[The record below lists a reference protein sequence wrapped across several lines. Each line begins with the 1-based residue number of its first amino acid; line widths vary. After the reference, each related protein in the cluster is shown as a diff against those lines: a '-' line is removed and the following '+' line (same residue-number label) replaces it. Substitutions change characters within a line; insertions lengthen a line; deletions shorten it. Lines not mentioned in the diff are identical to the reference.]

1 MSGIVGMFRQ
11 DGAPVDR
18 QLLQALTDYI
28 SYRGPDASE
37 IWHKGELGL
46 GHTLLKTTRESC
58 GERQPLSLNDRIW
71 MTADARLD
79 ERAALILQLRDSSC
93 DIGES
98 APDSELIL
106 RSYALWG
113 ANCVDHLRGDFA
125 FAIWDARDM
134 VLFCAR
140 DHFGIKPFYYAQ
152 LKNLFLFS
160 NTLNCVR
167 AHPDVSGELNDSA
180 IADFLLFGLN
190 LDETTTTFRDV
201 QRLPPAHCMTV
212 SRSGLEL
219 RQYWTPP
226 TSARIR
232 YRREQEYVEHFQAL
246 LRAAV
251 NDRLRTDRLGIPL
264 SGGLDSTSLAATA
277 KELSASNGGVP
288 CIHTYTALYESLVP
302 DREIDYASDAAK
314 YLGLPNRRFAMDHLR
329 PFVWPEDPDCRLPE
343 PADNPFFAAPFQHFH
358 AVAQD
363 CRVVLSGEGNDNL
376 MYFQMWPY
384 VQELWRNRQWSRLSG
399 EGLRFLW
406 IRPFPWRG
414 IRARLA
420 GLLGKV
426 SGSDPFPPW
435 IAPDFARRLY
445 LNDRWRESGEL
456 RMPAAPHAVRPKA
469 HASLALPHWTSMFEN
484 ENAGVTRYPVDVRYP
499 FLDLRLVE
507 YLLALPPFPWFFHK
521 RLLREAMAGKLPE
534 SILTRPKTPFRA
546 DPLLAHFQRYDVN
559 WVNQTPISGEL
570 ERYINRSALLTLHG
584 NMDPEQVILGTRPH
598 CLNFWLQSVRSPRS
612 MSRVEIS

>member
-1 MSGIVGMFRQ
+1 LSGIVGMFRQ

-18 QLLQALTDYI
+18 QLLQALTDFM

-37 IWHKGELGL
+37 IWDKGEVGL
-46 GHTLLKTTRESC
+46 GHTLLKTTRQSC
-58 GERQPLSLNDRIW
+58 GERQPASLDDRLW

-79 ERAALILQLRDSSC
+79 ERAALLLQLRDSSC

-98 APDSELIL
+98 APDSELVL
-106 RSYALWG
+106 RSYATWG
-113 ANCVDHLRGDFA
+113 ANCVGHLRGDFA
-125 FAIWDARDM
+125 FAIWDARAK

-152 LKNLFLFS
+152 PKNLSLFS
-160 NTLNCVR
+160 NTLNCLR

-201 QRLPPAHCMTV
+201 QRLPPAHSMT
-212 SRSGLEL
+212 
-219 RQYWTPP
+219 
-226 TSARIR
+226 
-232 YRREQEYVEHFQAL
+232 
-246 LRAAV
+246 
-251 NDRLRTDRLGIPL
+251 
-264 SGGLDSTSLAATA
+264 
-277 KELSASNGGVP
+277 
-288 CIHTYTALYESLVP
+288 
-302 DREIDYASDAAK
+302 
-314 YLGLPNRRFAMDHLR
+314 MDHLR

-343 PADNPFFAAPFQHFH
+343 PPDNPFFAAPFQHFH
-358 AVAQD
+358 AIAQD

-384 VQELWRNRQWSRLSG
+384 VQELWRNRQWSRLGG

-406 IRPFPWRG
+406 IRPVPWQG
-414 IRARLA
+414 IRVRLA
-420 GLLGKV
+420 GLLRKA

-435 IAPDFARRLY
+435 IAPDFARRMNLD
-445 LNDRWRESGEL
+445 DRWRESGEL
-456 RMPAAPHAVRPKA
+456 RLPAAPHAVRPKA

-484 ENAGVTRYPVDVRYP
+484 ENAGVTRRPVEVRYP
-499 FLDLRLVE
+499 FLDLRLVD
-507 YLLALPPFPWFFHK
+507 YLLAIPPFPWVFHK

-559 WVNQTPISGEL
+559 WINQTPLSGEL

-584 NMDPEQVILGTRPH
+584 SQRWRPPQEKCPAPVSNNAVIAGVAKRLTQTKQPKI
-598 CLNFWLQSVRSPRS
+598 PRA
-612 MSRVEIS
+612 R